1 MSGGTAHALM
11 AVASIVLHQLCRWM
25 EKPPHRRLLE
35 PCSSPTTKNAPPLSL
50 RGGALGV
57 VICVCATVIL
67 VESWQLWRTHEA
79 SFWQTRILTKN
90 AAESVAEQISATL
103 VTTDVAV
110 ARLVQQ
116 LEAADSQRRRLYGN
130 QDMFALLGEAL
141 PGVREL
147 VFIDQRG
154 YSVVSSILPNPITSY
169 ADREYFRFHATHIGR
184 QPLIGDPIKS
194 KTDGSLNITLSRRVS
209 LLDGSFGGVVV
220 ADVGV
225 SYIQHILDRMRTTP
239 GVTVALLA
247 DDGTIVTRSPAVS
260 GDVHVFPGQAELGK
274 QLPNYQS
281 SGTISY
287 TSPMDG
293 LQKYGSYHRLGQ
305 LPLKVIVAVS
315 EWEMQ
320 SSWRAQLRL
329 EAVVFGAVAL
339 VLVLLIPG
347 TLKTDRT
354 LRLQAM
360 QDGLTGLSNRSYFNQ
375 TIEREFRR
383 AARSHQP
390 VSVIM
395 IDIDNFKMYNDH
407 YGHPAG
413 DECLRAVA
421 NTIRGCLRR
430 EGEFATRYGG
440 EEIAVVLPGCD
451 ATRAYALAAR
461 MRTAVRGLGLQHAG
475 SRYGIVTF
483 SAGTASCIP
492 SRALSGWRNLVS
504 EADRA
509 LYEAK
514 TCGRDTI
521 RKAGN
526 LKMRK
531 VA

>member
-1 MSGGTAHALM
+1 MK
-11 AVASIVLHQLCRWM
+11 AS
-25 EKPPHRRLLE
+25 
-35 PCSSPTTKNAPPLSL
+35 PLSL

-57 VICVCATVIL
+57 VICVCAMLIL
-67 VESWQLWRTHEA
+67 VDSWQVWRAHEA
-79 SFWQTRILTKN
+79 SFWQARILTGS
-90 AAESVAEQISATL
+90 AARSIAEQISTTL
-103 VTTDVAV
+103 VVTDVAV
-110 ARLVQQ
+110 ARLARQ
-116 LEAADSQRRRLYGN
+116 LEAAGPQSQRLYYD
-130 QDMFALLGEAL
+130 QDVFGLLGEVL

-147 VFIDQRG
+147 AFINERG
-154 YSVVSSILPNPITSY
+154 HSVVSSVLPNPITSY
-169 ADREYFRFHATHIGR
+169 ADREYFRFHATHMDR
-184 QPLIGDPIKS
+184 QPFIGDPIRS

-209 LLDGSFGGVVV
+209 LPDGSFGGVVV

-225 SYIQHILDRMRTTP
+225 PYIQQILDRMRTTP
-239 GVTVALLA
+239 GITVALLA
-247 DDGTIVTRSPAVS
+247 DDGTIVARSPAVS
-260 GDVHVFPGQAELGK
+260 TVVHTFPGQAELGE
-274 QLPNYQS
+274 QLPNYPI

-287 TSPMDG
+287 TSPMDR
-293 LQKYGSYHRLGQ
+293 LRKYGSYHRLGQ
-305 LPLKVIVAVS
+305 LPLKVVVAVS
-315 EWEMQ
+315 EWDMQ

-329 EAVVFGAVAL
+329 DAVVFGGV
-339 VLVLLIPG
+339 VLVLILLIPR
-347 TLKTDRT
+347 TLKTNRI

-383 AARSHQP
+383 AARSDQP

-395 IDIDNFKMYNDH
+395 IDIDNFKAYNDH

-492 SRALSGWRNLVS
+492 SSTLSEWQDLIS

-514 TCGRDTI
+514 SCGRDAI
-521 RKAGN
+521 RKG
-526 LKMRK
+526 R
-531 VA
+531 